1 MTLEQLKV
9 MYLKARLD
17 KNAIQKSILG
27 CLIADVELGISSRG
41 KEVDIVALIRKYI
54 TNAQSN
60 FSYKADPIYEKEVEL
75 LQNILPKQ
83 LTENQIKAI
92 ILDNLIIDGK
102 ILSMKSLIHI
112 FKTHY
117 TGQYD
122 PALVAKNCK
131 MMIALNQDS

>member
-1 MTLEQLKV
+1 MTLEQLKA

-17 KNAIQKSILG
+17 KNALQKSILG
-27 CLIADVELGISSRG
+27 CLIADVELGISRG

-60 FSYKADPIYEKEVEL
+60 FSYKADPIYEKEIEL

-102 ILSMKSLIHI
+102 IRSMKSLIHI